1 MEIVFDLINVLR
13 EFLLWELEPSHG
25 TSRYS
30 IQNTITGLL
39 CAFQILEV
47 GAGTSFNIEE
57 KDFIDSLYTIIM
69 RLMEQPFNY
78 SLTDFLAFLK
88 CTHLVFV
95 MKRQYSAEMTVAF
108 AKRLA
113 LLQMH

>member
-1 MEIVFDLINVLR
+1 
-13 EFLLWELEPSHG
+13 
-25 TSRYS
+25 
-30 IQNTITGLL
+30 
-39 CAFQILEV
+39 V

-69 RLMEQPFNY
+69 RLLEQPFNY
-78 SLTDFLAFLK
+78 SVTDFLAFLK

-95 MKRQYSAEMTVAF
+95 SKRQYSAEMTVAF

-113 LLQMH
+113 LLQMHQPPAEQAGVLLLIKQIIAKYPAVRSSLLDLDED